1 MLRPRVS
8 QIYNRFI
15 YTGLLYFR
23 RVLAGRWFGRAHFG
37 YCLTLPVPAN
47 LIDLFQISRP
57 YFPTD
62 TYGFYTLCVL
72 ISVLFV
78 AKYAYETKGVELK
91 DMKG

>member
-1 MLRPRVS
+1 
-8 QIYNRFI
+8 
-15 YTGLLYFR
+15 
-23 RVLAGRWFGRAHFG
+23 
-37 YCLTLPVPAN
+37 VPAN